1 MSAVRQDKGVQE
13 ISTIQLAKPV
23 QMTTLT
29 GLPVC
34 WGKSPKAFPLDA
46 VDGRATAE

>member
-1 MSAVRQDKGVQE
+1 MSAVRQDRGMQE
-13 ISTIQLAKPV
+13 ISAIRLAKPV

-46 VDGRATAE
+46 VDGRATGC